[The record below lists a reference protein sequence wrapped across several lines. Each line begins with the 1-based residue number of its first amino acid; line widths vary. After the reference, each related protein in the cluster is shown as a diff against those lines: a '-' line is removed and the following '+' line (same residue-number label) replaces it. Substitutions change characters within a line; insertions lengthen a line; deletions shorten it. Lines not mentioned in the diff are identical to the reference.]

1 MASLA
6 YTYVRKSMALASL
19 PLFVVTEPL
28 MPRRRLGKDE
38 LAKKAASLKQ
48 ARDFNAQQSSKDN
61 QKWDEQFDAVEKYS
75 KRQQMNVRLL
85 PKTIEKLSEVLEY
98 WTDYEWVDRADKKL
112 GFLGFEARS
121 DDLKSN
127 ISLARFILESGINS
141 LASDVYNQKRIDE
154 LAVFIAEEYQLS
166 DEDDWDI
173 GTAKAEAAAATKESW
188 GMPEHDQLFELLWP
202 LAVERAKT
210 ICTHSPEDAELIY
223 RKKQLE
229 ALNGGPVDR
238 H

>member
-1 MASLA
+1 MPAIA
-6 YTYVRKSMALASL
+6 QKAKALGGKG
-19 PLFVVTEPL
+19 VV
-28 MPRRRLGKDE
+28 
-38 LAKKAASLKQ
+38 
-48 ARDFNAQQSSKDN
+48 
-61 QKWDEQFDAVEKYS
+61 
-75 KRQQMNVRLL
+75 
-85 PKTIEKLSEVLEY
+85 LSY
-98 WTDYEWVDRADKKL
+98 WTDHDWVDRADKKL

-127 ISLARFILESGINS
+127 ISLAKFILESGINS

-173 GTAKAEAAAATKESW
+173 DTGKAEAAAATKESW

-229 ALNGGPVDR
+229 ALNGGPVNR

>member
-6 YTYVRKSMALASL
+6 YTYVRKSKALASL
-19 PLFVVTEPL
+19 SLFVVTEPL
-28 MPRRRLGKDE
+28 MPRRRLDKDE

-98 WTDYEWVDRADKKL
+98 WTDRADKKL

-166 DEDDWDI
+166 DEDDWETD
-173 GTAKAEAAAATKESW
+173 TAKAEAAAATKESW

-229 ALNGGPVDR
+229 ALNGGPVNR

>member
-6 YTYVRKSMALASL
+6 YTYVRKSMAFASL

-28 MPRRRLGKDE
+28 MPRRRLDKDE

-48 ARDFNAQQSSKDN
+48 ARDFNAQQSSKEN

-75 KRQQMNVRLL
+75 RRQQMNVRLL

-98 WTDYEWVDRADKKL
+98 WTDHDLVDRSDKKL

-127 ISLARFILESGINS
+127 ISLAKFILESGINS

-154 LAVFIAEEYQLS
+154 LAVFIAAARRVAREQRLALAQAVHAPRARAPRRCGRTP
-166 DEDDWDI
+166 WPWPRRL
-173 GTAKAEAAAATKESW
+173 AEASPVW
-188 GMPEHDQLFELLWP
+188 S
-202 LAVERAKT
+202 RACARRRQHHWRGT
-210 ICTHSPEDAELIY
+210 
-223 RKKQLE
+223 R
-229 ALNGGPVDR
+229 
-238 H
+238 